1 MAASAAMAPRNNN
14 DDVAAELRNT
24 STLIANET
32 LNDLLL
38 VASEEAGIAGSG
50 GLMVP
55 PKTID
60 SGEDTENTVGIYH

>member
-1 MAASAAMAPRNNN
+1 MAPRNNN

-38 VASEEAGIAGSG
+38 AASEEAGIAGSG